1 MQIEEIGHAHYSRGC
16 HQHFQRLD
24 HFAQA
29 YRSGAGR
36 VYGDK
41 VAFDLRGSQVIVTRA
56 DESSQEDP
64 AIASFLALLEKDIH
78 MGKHLCNSPHG
89 LVQAMQAVAS
99 LPVDLDANIE
109 GDAALWSSVMAGI
122 GYFTNVC
129 PSNCK
134 NSTPPIIGR
143 VSKTNM
149 AQRLLIVIS
158 IKNRSAPA

>member
-1 MQIEEIGHAHYSRGC
+1 MPTIHEVDTITSKGQTTLPKPIGQVLGV
-16 HQHFQRLD
+16 D
-24 HFAQA
+24 
-29 YRSGAGR
+29 
-36 VYGDK
+36 YGDK

-109 GDAALWSSVMAGI
+109 GDAAL
-122 GYFTNVC
+122 
-129 PSNCK
+129 
-134 NSTPPIIGR
+134 
-143 VSKTNM
+143 
-149 AQRLLIVIS
+149 
-158 IKNRSAPA
+158 